1 MMTMTE
7 SWMCP
12 TCGSTVSTPYC
23 PSCGEH
29 PLRERELTLRGLFDQ
44 LVQVFTNIDGR
55 LIRSFRCLICRPGFL
70 TIAYLQGRRKPYVG
84 PVRLFLIANV
94 LFFTIESLT
103 GGTVFSTPLDSHLHA
118 QPWSPLA
125 ASLVPHRLAAMRT
138 TLDSYAP
145 VFDHAVALNARL
157 FIIFMALSF
166 APVASIVFHRNRRPL
181 AVHAL
186 FAFHLYAFMLLL
198 FCVATVI
205 PPIDRWFGGGR
216 ARIRMAGLHAVHR
229 PAARV
234 RRISLHRDRSRVRCD
249 GDQSNRS
256 DPHAHRWRRERRAG
270 LPICPV
276 ADHAVQHLM

>member
-1 MMTMTE
+1 MMTITE

-55 LIRSFRCLICRPGFL
+55 LIRSFRCLISRPGFL

-103 GGTVFSTPLDSHLHA
+103 GGKVFTTPLDSHLHA

-125 ASLVPHRLAAMRT
+125 ASLVSHRLAAMRT

-145 VFDHAVALNARL
+145 VFDRAVALNARL

-205 PPIDRWFGGGR
+205 PPIDRWFGG
-216 ARIRMAGLHAVHR
+216 AGSASERLDHTLSIALLLACAVYLYI
-229 PAARV
+229 ATGAV
-234 RRISLHRDRSRVRCD
+234 YGATGIRRIVQTLTLTV
-249 GDQSNRS
+249 G
-256 DPHAHRWRRERRAG
+256 
-270 LPICPV
+270 V
-276 ADHAVQHLM
+276 ASVVLGYRFVLLLITLYST